1 MKKIHYLKKE
11 MSLDTVT
18 QSLKR
23 KMNFAPPGP
32 AAPPSCRAGGLPP
45 QTGAP
50 AHGPA
55 RLWVRGEPLLA
66 PCPPPPPGIS
76 RSELESEGNEE
87 CAKYRKAAAGAG
99 GGGCWA
105 PRGGLGR
112 RGAPG
117 PRRHVA
123 AASSR
128 PGRRGSRPRGPTR
141 RGRRHPGRW
150 SLAGG
155 SHGFRL
161 HSGRSSRG
169 TPAPPGNR
177 TGTRPAGW
185 GGRWARSG
193 PPAVLRPPRPW
204 GSHCSLGSQ
213 PPAG

>member
-1 MKKIHYLKKE
+1 

-66 PCPPPPPGIS
+66 PCPPPPQ
-76 RSELESEGNEE
+76 ESLVRNWN
-87 CAKYRKAAAGAG
+87 RKEMRNVPSIGRRRPVP

-177 TGTRPAGW
+177 TGTRPPSAPWPASGS
-185 GGRWARSG
+185 AASSRSG
-193 PPAVLRPPRPW
+193 RCPRRPRTACVPAR
-204 GSHCSLGSQ
+204 C
-213 PPAG
+213 